1 MILKRVPRKV
11 NISSDNGKLSQKPSK
26 FSPSQ
31 NLLLRLKSISMK
43 LFRSFSAT
51 FFVVSKERRRLTTSF
66 IQIEDE
72 NTKSDSF
79 ARSDRQN

>member
-1 MILKRVPRKV
+1 M
-11 NISSDNGKLSQKPSK
+11 
-26 FSPSQ
+26 
-31 NLLLRLKSISMK
+31 LRLKSISMK

-66 IQIEDE
+66 IQIENE